1 MWERAVS
8 AFVGRFFA
16 IADPTRVAA
25 APTGARAGLAGHYLW
40 TRAPLG
46 SIETIIGL
54 GTQIAVSAIDAGVR
68 IDGLGDIAGTYVAR
82 DSLRFVRADGRE
94 VAFRTGPG
102 GRATHAF
109 SVIQGQPFSF
119 ERIGLTR
126 TAAVQLGAV
135 LAAVL
140 LAVVAGATAARR
152 ASGAI
157 LPVSVRAA
165 IVALPVVEIACIA
178 TVLALVP
185 TIDALQEGP
194 TRRLHLA
201 LALCTLAAGGALVQM
216 IAALAAARAAG
227 ARPVLRGIYVAGA
240 AGGLLMFWFLITNH
254 LVGHW

>member
-1 MWERAVS
+1 
-8 AFVGRFFA
+8 
-16 IADPTRVAA
+16 
-25 APTGARAGLAGHYLW
+25 
-40 TRAPLG
+40 
-46 SIETIIGL
+46 
-54 GTQIAVSAIDAGVR
+54 
-68 IDGLGDIAGTYVAR
+68 
-82 DSLRFVRADGRE
+82 
-94 VAFRTGPG
+94 
-102 GRATHAF
+102 
-109 SVIQGQPFSF
+109 
-119 ERIGLTR
+119 
-126 TAAVQLGAV
+126 V

-165 IVALPVVEIACIA
+165 IGALPVVEIACIA

-201 LALCTLAAGGALVQM
+201 LGLFTLAAGGALVQM

-227 ARPVLRGIYVAGA
+227 ARRVVRGIYVAGA